1 MAGQVSNDADDD
13 VIAQIN
19 IIPFVDIT
27 LVLLIIFLLTSN
39 IISRASIPVDL
50 PQAAHANQ
58 TVDKTLNVVVTV
70 DGGLLLDGRSVS
82 KTELRA
88 AAAQAKAE
96 DPAVR
101 VVIAADRQVAYEAV
115 VSTIDTVKDAG
126 ISAFALNIEH
136 VAPTR

>member
-1 MAGQVSNDADDD
+1 MAGQVSQDEDDD

-58 TVDKTLNVVVTV
+58 TVDKTLNVVVTL
-70 DGGLLLDGRSVS
+70 DGGILLDGRSIS
-82 KTELRA
+82 HAELHA
-88 AAAQAKAE
+88 AAEQAKRD

-101 VVIAADRQVAYEAV
+101 VVIAADRHVAYDAV
-115 VSTIDTVKDAG
+115 VETIDIVKDAG
-126 ISAFALNIEH
+126 IAAFALNIEH
-136 VAPTR
+136 VASR